1 MRGNLNQWCVETDK
15 DERDYCRIA
24 YHLAKSTS
32 CYLTAV
38 VALGSAKGQEQSL
51 ELSDNE
57 IYAANMMLIIAVNK
71 ISMDYQQNPSVVHS
85 LALEEFWN
93 SIYSEEQLKSIQNEM
108 NNRYSELLINSPDVL
123 EAVGNV
129 FSELGQHDDIK
140 LVDELAG
147 VYNLWVKILDTT
159 NHGVEQTTTML
170 ALLFANYTYTQ

>member
-1 MRGNLNQWCVETDK
+1 MGRNPNQRCMAMDK
-15 DERDYCRIA
+15 DERAYSRIA

-38 VALGSAKGQEQSL
+38 VALGSAKGQEQGL

-57 IYAANMMLIIAVNK
+57 IYAANIMLIIAVNK

-93 SIYSEEQLKSIQNEM
+93 SIYSEEQLKSLQNEM
-108 NNRYSELLINSPDVL
+108 NNRYSDLLIKSPDVL

-159 NHGVEQTTTML
+159 NHGVELTTAML
-170 ALLFANYTYTQ
+170 ALLFANYTR

>member
-1 MRGNLNQWCVETDK
+1 MEMDK
-15 DERDYCRIA
+15 NVRDYCRIA

-38 VALGSAKGQEQSL
+38 VALGSAKAQEQGL

-57 IYAANMMLIIAVNK
+57 NYVANIMLIIAVNK

-85 LALEEFWN
+85 LALKEFWN
-93 SIYSEEQLKSIQNEM
+93 SIYSEEQLKSLQNEM
-108 NNRYSELLINSPDVL
+108 NNTYSNLLINSPEVL

-140 LVDELAG
+140 LVDELAR

-159 NHGVEQTTTML
+159 NHGVELTTAML
-170 ALLFANYTYTQ
+170 ALLFANYAR

>member
-1 MRGNLNQWCVETDK
+1 MGRNPNQRCMAMDK
-15 DERDYCRIA
+15 DERAYSRIA

-38 VALGSAKGQEQSL
+38 VALGSAKGQEQGL

-57 IYAANMMLIIAVNK
+57 IYAANIMLIIAVNK

-93 SIYSEEQLKSIQNEM
+93 SIYSEEQLKSLQNEM
-108 NNRYSELLINSPDVL
+108 NNRYSDLLIKSPDVL

-140 LVDELAG
+140 LGNRSRGKED
-147 VYNLWVKILDTT
+147 DFH
-159 NHGVEQTTTML
+159 HGIKRAPAIAT
-170 ALLFANYTYTQ
+170 A

>member
-1 MRGNLNQWCVETDK
+1 MGRNLNQRCMAMDK
-15 DERDYCRIA
+15 DERAYSRIA

-38 VALGSAKGQEQSL
+38 VALGSAKGQEQGL

-57 IYAANMMLIIAVNK
+57 IYTANMMLTIAVNK
-71 ISMDYQQNPSVVHS
+71 ISMDYQQNPFVVHS

-93 SIYSEEQLKSIQNEM
+93 SIYSEEQLKSLQNEM
-108 NNRYSELLINSPDVL
+108 NNRYSDLLIKSPDVL

-159 NHGVEQTTTML
+159 NHGDEQTAML
-170 ALLFANYTYTQ
+170 ALLFANYTQ

>member
-1 MRGNLNQWCVETDK
+1 MGRNLNQRCMAMDK
-15 DERDYCRIA
+15 DERAYCRIA

-38 VALGSAKGQEQSL
+38 VALGSAKGQAQSL

-57 IYAANMMLIIAVNK
+57 IYVANMMLTIAVNK

-93 SIYSEEQLKSIQNEM
+93 SIYSEEQLKSLQNEM
-108 NNRYSELLINSPDVL
+108 NNRYSDLLINSPDVL

-159 NHGVEQTTTML
+159 NHGVELTTAML
-170 ALLFANYTYTQ
+170 ALLFANYTR

>member
-1 MRGNLNQWCVETDK
+1 MNKEEQG
-15 DERDYCRIA
+15 YSRIA
-24 YHLAKSTS
+24 YYLAKSTT
-32 CYLTAV
+32 CYLDAV
-38 VALGSAKGQEQSL
+38 VAVESGKGPEQRQ
-51 ELSDNE
+51 ELSDSE
-57 IYAANMMLIIAVNK
+57 FYAANIMLIIAVNK

-93 SIYSEEQLKSIQNEM
+93 SIYSEEQLKSLQNEM
-108 NNRYSELLINSPDVL
+108 NNRYSDLLINSPDVL

-159 NHGVEQTTTML
+159 NHGVELTTAML
-170 ALLFANYTYTQ
+170 ALLFANYTR